1 MGYPVDSAIQPLNNR
16 SLVRVTEKVDNTI
29 HWIYLYL
36 FIESLL
42 VVVVVVRQLAV
53 LFTNHF
59 MQ

>member
-16 SLVRVTEKVDNTI
+16 GLVRVTEKVDNTI

-42 VVVVVVRQLAV
+42 VVVVVVRPLAV

>member
-16 SLVRVTEKVDNTI
+16 GLVRVTEKVDNTI